1 METNYPG
8 TFCNLFVFQRNVCLM
23 WPWIFLSVMSLANPI
38 AMISILGW
46 LLNAYFILVVWNF
59 KIEIEDEVYTGGD
72 HQDKVH
78 YKSKERC

>member
-1 METNYPG
+1 M
-8 TFCNLFVFQRNVCLM
+8 FVFQRNVCLM

-59 KIEIEDEVYTGGD
+59 KIEIEAGGD

-78 YKSKERC
+78 YKSEERC

>member
-8 TFCNLFVFQRNVCLM
+8 TFCNMFVFQRNVSLM

-59 KIEIEDEVYTGGD
+59 KIEIEAGGGD
-72 HQDKVH
+72 HPDKVH
-78 YKSKERC
+78 YKSEERC